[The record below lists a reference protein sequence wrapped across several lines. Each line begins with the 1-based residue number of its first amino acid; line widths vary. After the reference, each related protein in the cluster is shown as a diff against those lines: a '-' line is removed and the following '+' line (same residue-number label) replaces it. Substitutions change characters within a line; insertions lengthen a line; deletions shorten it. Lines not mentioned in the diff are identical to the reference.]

1 MSESSNARDM
11 ANPGDSARVDVPV
24 LIAESPVQDPAVSRR
39 ALLAQGVAL
48 AGGMLA
54 VSHTAAAA
62 PVMTPSSATE
72 SGSLARAAGAASAYH
87 LAATTLTDEEL
98 ATESLAPGVA
108 GRDYLPVTVPD
119 GATLPFR
126 IVDGVKVFHLIAE
139 EFSHEFAP
147 GLTALC
153 WGYNGRTP
161 GPVIEAM
168 EGDRVRIYVTN
179 KLPAATSVHW
189 HGILVPSGM
198 DGVAGISQAPIQAGE
213 TFKYEFTLRQH
224 GTFMY
229 HSHKDEMVQ
238 IALGMMGMFVIHP
251 RAPERVGLRRAD
263 RDFVL
268 LTSEWKVLPGARRP
282 DPLEMLE
289 YNVFTF
295 NGKSFPGT
303 EALAVEQNDYVRV
316 RLGNLSPM
324 SHHPIHLHGHY
335 WRVVATDGG
344 PIHPAGQWPENTILV
359 PTGTTRTMEFVA
371 NNPGDWA
378 IHCHMTHHT
387 MNQMGHNGGV
397 NMLGVKPAALDA
409 AVHSAL
415 PEYMSM
421 GTTGMGDMAEM
432 GMPVPRNSI
441 PMVGADGQYG
451 YIDMGGILTV
461 LKVREKLTPA
471 TADAWYT
478 SPRGA
483 LAIAATS
490 AELARDGIDVGQPAA
505 PR

>member
-1 MSESSNARDM
+1 M
-11 ANPGDSARVDVPV
+11 
-24 LIAESPVQDPAVSRR
+24 SRR

-54 VSHTAAAA
+54 VSSTAAAA
-62 PVMTPSSATE
+62 PVMVPSSAAE
-72 SGSLARAAGAASAYH
+72 FGSLARGAGAASAYQ

-98 ATESLAPGVA
+98 GAESLAPGVA

-126 IVDGVKVFHLIAE
+126 IVDGVKVFHLVAE

-161 GPVIEAM
+161 GPVIEAV

-189 HGILVPSGM
+189 HGVLVPSGM
-198 DGVAGISQAPIQAGE
+198 DGVAGISQAPIQPGE

-224 GTFMY
+224 GTYMY

-238 IALGMMGMFVIHP
+238 IALGMMGMFVVHP

-268 LTSEWKVLPGARRP
+268 LTSEWKVPPGARRP

-289 YNVFTF
+289 FNVFTF

-441 PMVGADGQYG
+441 PMVGTDGQYG

-471 TADAWYT
+471 TAEAWYT
-478 SPRGA
+478 SPRGTLA
-483 LAIAATS
+483 LAAT
-490 AELARDGIDVGQPAA
+490 AVELARDGIDVTERGQT
-505 PR
+505 R

>member
-1 MSESSNARDM
+1 MSESSDPRDVARS
-11 ANPGDSARVDVPV
+11 GDPAPPDAQV
-24 LIAESPVQDPAVSRR
+24 LIAESQAQDPAVSRR

-54 VSHTAAAA
+54 VSSTAAAA
-62 PVMTPSSATE
+62 PVMAPSSAAAF
-72 SGSLARAAGAASAYH
+72 GSLARGAGAASAYH
-87 LAATTLTDEEL
+87 MAATTLTDEEL
-98 ATESLAPGVA
+98 VTASLAPGVA

-161 GPVIEAM
+161 GPVIEAV

-189 HGILVPSGM
+189 HGVLVPSGM
-198 DGVAGISQAPIQAGE
+198 DGVAGLSQAPIQSGE

-251 RAPERVGLRRAD
+251 RAPERAGLRRAD

-268 LTSEWKVLPGARRP
+268 LTSEWKVPPGARRP

-289 YNVFTF
+289 FNVFTF

-483 LAIAATS
+483 LALAATA
-490 AELARDGIDVGQPAA
+490 AELARDGIDVTQREPT
-505 PR
+505 R

>member
-1 MSESSNARDM
+1 MSESSNLRAV
-11 ANPGDSARVDVPV
+11 PSAGEPASATVPV
-24 LIAESPVQDPAVSRR
+24 RDAESQAEGSALSRR
-39 ALLAQGVAL
+39 TLLAHGAAI
-48 AGGMLA
+48 AGGMLVA
-54 VSHTAAAA
+54 SNTAAAA
-62 PVMTPSSATE
+62 PVMTGVSE
-72 SGSLARAAGAASAYH
+72 SGFGNLARGAGAASSYH
-87 LAATTLTDEEL
+87 LAPTTLTSEEL
-98 ATESLAPGVA
+98 AEASLAPGVA
-108 GRDYLPVTVPD
+108 GRDYRPVTVPD

-147 GLTALC
+147 SLTTQC

-161 GPVIEAM
+161 GPVIEAV

-179 KLPAATSVHW
+179 RLPAATSVHW
-189 HGILVPSGM
+189 HGVIVPSGM
-198 DGVAGISQAPIQAGE
+198 DGVAGLSQAPIQPGE

-251 RAPERVGLRRAD
+251 RSPERSGLRRAD

-268 LTSEWKVLPGARRP
+268 LTNEWKVLPGARRP

-289 YNVFTF
+289 FNVFTF

-303 EALAVEQNDYVRV
+303 EALAVERNDYVRV
-316 RLGNLSPM
+316 RLGNLSAM
-324 SHHPIHLHGHY
+324 SHHPIHLHGHV

-371 NNPGDWA
+371 DNPGDWA
-378 IHCHMTHHT
+378 IHCHMTHHA

-397 NMLGVKPAALDA
+397 NMLGVNSAAVDA
-409 AVHSAL
+409 AVRTAL

-432 GMPVPRNSI
+432 GMSVPRNSI
-441 PMVGADGQYG
+441 PMVGGDGQYG

-461 LKVREKLTPA
+461 LKVRERLTPA

-483 LAIAATS
+483 LAVAATA
-490 AELARDGIDVGQPAA
+490 AELARDGIAVASTDQT
-505 PR
+505 R

>member
-1 MSESSNARDM
+1 
-11 ANPGDSARVDVPV
+11 VP
-24 LIAESPVQDPAVSRR
+24 IAESPTQDSAVSRR

-54 VSHTAAAA
+54 VSSTAAAA
-62 PVMTPSSATE
+62 PVMMPSSAAE
-72 SGSLARAAGAASAYH
+72 FGSLARGAGAASAYQ

-98 ATESLAPGVA
+98 GAESLAPGVA

-126 IVDGVKVFHLIAE
+126 IVDGVKVFHLVAE

-161 GPVIEAM
+161 GPVIEAV

-189 HGILVPSGM
+189 HGVLVPSGM
-198 DGVAGISQAPIQAGE
+198 DGVAGISQAPIQPGE

-224 GTFMY
+224 GTYMY

-238 IALGMMGMFVIHP
+238 IALGMMGMFVVHP

-268 LTSEWKVLPGARRP
+268 LTSEWKVPPGARRP

-289 YNVFTF
+289 FNVFTF

-432 GMPVPRNSI
+432 GMPVPKNSI
-441 PMVGADGQYG
+441 PMVGTDGQYG

-471 TADAWYT
+471 TAEAWYT
-478 SPRGA
+478 SPRGTLA
-483 LAIAATS
+483 LAAT
-490 AELARDGIDVGQPAA
+490 AVELARDGIDVTERGQT
-505 PR
+505 R